1 MVCRCSFPEV
11 LATDFSSSWLPV
23 ILSSAVPI
31 LYLYCFI
38 LYPENALKKH
48 ILTISIFITL
58 HEEIWLKCKHG
69 NAYWLLRHY
78 VIQFGRNLPMFLGTC
93 ISFLQSGMELDT
105 QCLIYFV
112 TVNLLGKM

>member
-1 MVCRCSFPEV
+1 MVCRCSLSEI
-11 LATDFSSSWLPV
+11 LATDFGSSWLSV

-38 LYPENALKKH
+38 LYPENAPKKH
-48 ILTISIFITL
+48 ILAISIFITL
-58 HEEIWLKCKHG
+58 HDEIWLNCKRG
-69 NAYWLLRHY
+69 SAYWLLRHY
-78 VIQFGRNLPMFLGTC
+78 VMQFGRNLPMILGTY
-93 ISFLQSGMELDT
+93 ISLLQSGMELDT

>member
-1 MVCRCSFPEV
+1 MVCRWSFPEV
-11 LATDFSSSWLPV
+11 LATDFGSSWLPV

-48 ILTISIFITL
+48 ILAISIFIIL
-58 HEEIWLKCKHG
+58 HDEIWLKCKCG

-78 VIQFGRNLPMFLGTC
+78 IMQFGRNLPMFLGTY
-93 ISFLQSGMELDT
+93 ISLLQSEVELDT
-105 QCLIYFV
+105 KCLIYFV